1 MVIMKKICYFIAAI
15 SLVGIMISGCARSP
29 GQGSPAAKS
38 SSPLSASS
46 QENSISTGVVV
57 PLTISAPAD
66 GATLTDTSVTVNG
79 QTSAGALIKVND
91 EADIA
96 DAQGH
101 FSIPLNLDDGT
112 NYIDVVSTDENGN
125 EGEVLLSVEVD
136 QNPDLTAEISSIAP
150 LDSLPLTVSE
160 PKDNSTVTA
169 GQVTVKG
176 QTSPQA
182 IVSVDD
188 QADIAGD
195 DGSFSIAV
203 NLEEGPNLV
212 DIIAS
217 NDNGDEVEVLL
228 VVNAVSGM

>member
-1 MVIMKKICYFIAAI
+1 MKKIIYLITAI
-15 SLVGIMISGCARSP
+15 SLVGIMITGCAKSP
-29 GQGSPAAKS
+29 GQANPAGSS
-38 SSPLSASS
+38 TLPLAASS
-46 QENSISTGVVV
+46 VDNSVSKGVVV

-66 GATLTDTSVTVNG
+66 GAALTDTSVSVTG
-79 QTSAGALIKVND
+79 QTAAGALVKVND

-112 NYIDVVSTDENGN
+112 NFIDVVATDENGN

-136 QNPDLTAEISSIAP
+136 QNPGLTAEISSIAP

-169 GQVTVKG
+169 GQVMIKG
-176 QTSPQA
+176 QTSPEA

-203 NLEEGPNLV
+203 NLEDGPNLV

-228 VVNAVSGM
+228 VVNAVSGL